1 MLVFKENIRQTIHTN
16 HYRTIHATMFEKNN
30 LCTVLPD
37 LFAGLVPSSGACCW
51 CCCCC
56 RCCRCCSRN
65 AAMPPMF
72 TLFFFVDHGGS
83 MTAKCLSVCRAG
95 TVLPQHSDTPFYTT
109 ATNSR
114 RCEKKNGAQA
124 TLLLAARFHL
134 PSLLARQGYL
144 IRLLGITVRRVR
156 ICLRKLFCIVRFA
169 V

>member
-1 MLVFKENIRQTIHTN
+1 MFKENIRQTIHTN

-72 TLFFFVDHGGS
+72 TLFFFVGHGGS

-114 RCEKKNGAQA
+114 RCEKKKRGASDASACRTLPPSFSFGEARLPDSPAWYNG
-124 TLLLAARFHL
+124 
-134 PSLLARQGYL
+134 
-144 IRLLGITVRRVR
+144 
-156 ICLRKLFCIVRFA
+156 
-169 V
+169 